1 MTEKQSTLF
10 NKRRKDAARAHA
22 NGSVFSC
29 GLLMAGAFILLA
41 IVVAPF
47 GASGFPV
54 RQDPEPVKV
63 RTFPPPRRNTRTPP
77 PVFEVSETYYRTIIE
92 NNLFRSL
99 GWTPP
104 RPKEPYR
111 LSGTVIPTDG
121 NKSRYAI
128 VQTTI
133 KNKTHIVTP
142 GGNWILTSSSLT
154 SNRKSGSFNFKK
166 LLGFTSF
173 FQVSDS
179 VGMHVAFGRVR
190 RKTEP
195 TGPRGENSIEKWT
208 IELP

>member
-41 IVVAPF
+41 IVVARF

-54 RQDPEPVKV
+54 RQDPEPIKV
-63 RTFPPPRRNTRTPP
+63 RTFPLPRRNARTPP

-92 NNLFRSL
+92 NNLFRPI

-111 LSGTVIPTDG
+111 LLGTLLPQMIEHLQKP
-121 NKSRYAI
+121 
-128 VQTTI
+128 
-133 KNKTHIVTP
+133 
-142 GGNWILTSSSLT
+142 
-154 SNRKSGSFNFKK
+154 SFNPP
-166 LLGFTSF
+166 
-173 FQVSDS
+173 Q
-179 VGMHVAFGRVR
+179 AIA
-190 RKTEP
+190 P
-195 TGPRGENSIEKWT
+195 T
-208 IELP
+208 L